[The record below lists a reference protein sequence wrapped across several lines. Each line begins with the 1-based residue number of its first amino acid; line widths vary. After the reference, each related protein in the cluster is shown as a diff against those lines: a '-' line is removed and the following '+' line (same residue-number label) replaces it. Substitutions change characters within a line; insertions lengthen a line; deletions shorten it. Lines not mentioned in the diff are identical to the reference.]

1 MLKYCPCA
9 FSSETLRNLLNIAEV
24 PFSHM
29 SNKSDYLS
37 FFISGDDADIVKG

>member
-1 MLKYCPCA
+1 MLKYWPCA
-9 FSSETLRNLLNIAEV
+9 FSSETLRNLLNIAEI